1 MAELNEKQREAYQR
15 AAALCSRSERSSG
28 SILQKLHDWGLM
40 VDEAEMVLERLVA
53 EKFQDDDRFARSYVR
68 DKFRFNKWGRVKIA
82 HHLRAEKVSPAIIE
96 QALGEIEDD
105 NYRETLARLL
115 EEKNKNTRAANQ
127 YDRKAKLFRFAQSR
141 GFEADLIYAAFDELE
156 RD

>member
-1 MAELNEKQREAYQR
+1 MVELSEKQREAYQR

-28 SILQKLHDWGLM
+28 NIRQKLQEWGL
-40 VDEAEMVLERLVA
+40 VADEAEMVLERLIA
-53 EKFQDDDRFARSYVR
+53 EKFQDDERFAQSYVR
-68 DKFRFNKWGRVKIA
+68 DKFRFNKWGRIKIA

-96 QALGEIEDD
+96 KALGEIEEDA
-105 NYRETLARLL
+105 YRETLARLL
-115 EEKNKNTRAANQ
+115 KEKDKSTKAANQ

-141 GFEADLIYAAFDELE
+141 GFEADLVYAVFDELE

>member
-1 MAELNEKQREAYQR
+1 MELNNKQREAYQR

-28 SILQKLHDWGLM
+28 NIRQKLLEWGLM
-40 VDEAEMVLERLVA
+40 MDEAEMVLERLIA

-68 DKFRFNKWGRVKIA
+68 DKFRFNKWGRVKIV
-82 HHLRAEKVSPAIIE
+82 HHLRAEKIAPAIIDL
-96 QALGEIEDD
+96 ALGEIEEDA
-105 NYRETLARLL
+105 YRETLARLL

-141 GFEADLIYAAFDELE
+141 GFEADLIYAVFDELE